1 MQKIGEIMYKV
12 CDSLIEK
19 AQKKEK
25 SNRNFNLFLA
35 ILVLL
40 MVTFFVF
47 TNYIFISVYVDG
59 DSMCPTLS
67 DGNVL
72 FANKNITP
80 EEGDI
85 IVIDGE
91 KEKLDGSGYDWLI
104 KRAIVIGQKDK
115 TIIVEIRDNSVWVG
129 EEGQELKVLVEDY
142 LPQGTETTPMPPDF
156 GCRWEITEGEI
167 FYLGDNR
174 ADSKDSRS
182 EYGTC
187 SVEQV
192 VGVVPEWALS
202 VRGISR
208 FLFDVGQFF
217 ANLF

>member
-1 MQKIGEIMYKV
+1 MYKV

-35 ILVLL
+35 IFVLI

-59 DSMCPTLS
+59 ESMCPTLS

-91 KEKLDGSGYDWLI
+91 KEKADGSGYDWLI

-115 TIIVEIRDNSVWVG
+115 TIIVEIRDDSVWVG

-142 LPQGTETTPMPPDF
+142 LPQGTQTKPMQPDIWH
-156 GCRWEITEGEI
+156 WEISECEI

-174 ADSKDSRS
+174 AISKDSRS

-187 SVEQV
+187 RKEQV
-192 VGVVPEWALS
+192 AGVVPEWALS
-202 VRGISR
+202 VRGFSR
-208 FLFDVGQFF
+208 FVYDAGQFF